1 MEEQLSV
8 EVQFFEGC
16 PNVAPAFELVK
27 TVCDAVM
34 PGIEVI
40 KSEVATFKEAKA
52 IGFLGSPSIRV
63 DGRDIEG
70 KRGPSNGLTYRVYEK
85 SGVPPR
91 WMIEAALLRALEP
104 KGFLF
109 LCVANSARSQM
120 GEGVARK
127 LAPAEVRVQ
136 SAGSRPTS
144 VRPEAQKVLAEIGV
158 DTSAHTSKHVNDISP
173 ETVDVVITL
182 CAEEECTV
190 FLGKAIR
197 LHWGLPDPA
206 AVVGNEETR
215 LDAFRKTR
223 DELVKRLGL
232 VFAPCGGRWC

>member
-1 MEEQLSV
+1 MPKKPTV
-8 EVQFFEGC
+8 EVQYFEGC
-16 PNVAPAFELVK
+16 PSFGPAFELVK
-27 TVCDAVM
+27 TVCSAVM
-34 PGIEVI
+34 SGVEVTRR
-40 KSEVATFKEAKA
+40 EVATEREAKE

-63 DGRDIEG
+63 DGKDIEG

-127 LAPAEVRVQ
+127 LAPEGVKVQ

-158 DTSAHTSKHVNDISP
+158 DTSAHTSKHVNDIP
-173 ETVDVVITL
+173 LKTVDVVITL
-182 CAEEECTV
+182 CAEEECPV

-206 AVVGNEETR
+206 AVVGDEQTR
-215 LDAFRKTR
+215 LDVFRKTR
-223 DELVKRLGL
+223 DELMKRLGL
-232 VFAPCGGRWC
+232 VFAPGE